1 MEHND
6 DIISLFSCNVMG
18 ESSKLFIINRN
29 RTDEIV
35 YAVSWLDVVDYVKS
49 HPGYPVEIK
58 PIDATFIPRRLN
70 VMSEGNVVNVVRTG
84 DYKYEVADDFSEKET
99 DQYGYTIQPYDFVR
113 VSGSAE
119 TYEIQFIHRGRLFLL
134 GNDGSEIEV
143 LPSQV
148 WKEI

>member
-6 DIISLFSCNVMG
+6 NIIRQFADNVK
-18 ESSKLFIINRN
+18 SAPAKLFIINRN

-35 YAVSWLDVVDYVKS
+35 YAVSWLDVIDYVKS
-49 HPGYPVEIK
+49 HPDYPVEIK

-70 VMSEGNVVNVVRTG
+70 VMAEGSVVNVVRTG
-84 DYKYEVADDFSEKET
+84 DYEYEVADEFSEKET